1 MSGGI
6 RSVFLLTM
14 AAGVISGCG
23 GDRVTTSMAPEAD
36 PLAEGVNPAARQ
48 GYAGQPLGKLAI
60 NGNMTQ
66 AVVVAIVKQGGA
78 PLGGVTVELS
88 RSVSG
93 LPTDFAWSGATDAN
107 GEARVEIGGGNVKR
121 LLSGARRSGW
131 GRAGFL
137 VEHSGQWRIRSDC

>member
-48 GYAGQPLGKLAI
+48 GHAGQPLGKLAI
-60 NGNMTQ
+60 DGNMTQ
-66 AVVVAIVKQGGA
+66 AVVVAIVKQGWSTA
-78 PLGGVTVELS
+78 WRRDGGVVTF
-88 RSVSG
+88 G
-93 LPTDFAWSGATDAN
+93 LGFSDGFCL
-107 GEARVEIGGGNVKR
+107 V
-121 LLSGARRSGW
+121 
-131 GRAGFL
+131 GRNRC
-137 VEHSGQWRIRSDC
+137 ER